1 MANVK
6 NEVAKKLK
14 TNVDTK
20 VWRNYFDDIKRARA
34 FAAANDSKV
43 ERVML
48 DSQRKYMVL
57 TVGRGIRP

>member
-6 NEVAKKLK
+6 KEVVNKLK

-20 VWRNYFDDIKRARA
+20 VWLNYFDNIKRARS
-34 FAAANDSKV
+34 FAAKNDSKV

-48 DSQRKYMVL
+48 DSSRQYLVR
-57 TVGRGIRP
+57 TIGEGIR